1 MPAQWTAELI
11 SKMHAHRITQLAL
24 AQKLGYTPQYVSTVL
39 NSKRDPAGAEQKF
52 NSAVDSLIEQQ
63 NSTTQPVR

>member
-24 AQKLGYTPQYVSTVL
+24 AQRLGYTPQYVSTVL

-52 NSAVDSLIEQQ
+52 NSAVDALIEQQ
-63 NSTTQPVR
+63 NSTT

>member
-1 MPAQWTAELI
+1 MPAQWTADLI

-39 NSKRDPAGAEQKF
+39 NSKRDPAGAAQKF
-52 NSAVDSLIEQQ
+52 NAAVDALIEQP
-63 NSTTQPVR
+63 NSIK

>member
-24 AQKLGYTPQYVSTVL
+24 AQRLGYTPQCVSTVL

-52 NSAVDSLIEQQ
+52 NSAVDALIEQQ
-63 NSTTQPVR
+63 NSTT

>member
-52 NSAVDSLIEQQ
+52 NSAVDALIEQQ
-63 NSTTQPVR
+63 NSTT

>member
-24 AQKLGYTPQYVSTVL
+24 AQQLGYTPQYVSTVL

-52 NSAVDSLIEQQ
+52 NSAVDALIEQQ
-63 NSTTQPVR
+63 NSTT

>member
-39 NSKRDPAGAEQKF
+39 NNKCLNLDMTGG
-52 NSAVDSLIEQQ
+52 VM
-63 NSTTQPVR
+63 